1 MYGDKMIN
9 YPNGISK
16 RQSTLKSHANRGM
29 TLENEINA
37 TNEYYLNN
45 DIAVVYKK
53 PTPIQ
58 IVKQKEGRI
67 TDAFFKSPSTTD
79 YNGLYK
85 GYYIDFEVKETT
97 SKTSFPIKNIHNH
110 QINHIRNIYKHNGI
124 VFLIV
129 RFTKLNETYLLF
141 GKDFINYIDNENKR
155 SIPIDYF
162 RKKGYIIKDKYNAKV
177 DYIDI
182 LNSYGGL
189 YGKKSK

>member
-1 MYGDKMIN
+1 MR
-9 YPNGISK
+9 YPNSTKTFHKVISH
-16 RQSTLKSHANRGM
+16 SNRGM
-29 TLENEINA
+29 VLEQLINEANKYYLENDLALI
-37 TNEYYLNN
+37 
-45 DIAVVYKK
+45 YKK

-58 IVKQKEGRI
+58 IVKQKEGKI

-79 YNGLYK
+79 YNGLYN
-85 GYYIDFEVKETT
+85 GYYIDFEAKETT
-97 SKTSFPIKNIHNH
+97 SKTSFPIKNIHSH
-110 QINHIRNIYKHNGI
+110 QIKHIRNVYNHKGI

-141 GKDFINYIDNENKR
+141 GKDFIDYIDSENKK

-162 RKKGYIIKDKYNAKV
+162 RKKGYIIKDKYSAKV

-182 LNSYGGL
+182 LNNYGGL